1 MFCNIGEVSEAT
13 NCLGGLKCWYDT
25 RQCCYWKEERSTG
38 SGAEVEEVEAGN
50 APERGFALLDYVTGK
65 EQYKNLL
72 MLFGCHDVAA
82 LIAVN
87 LEDS

>member
-1 MFCNIGEVSEAT
+1 M
-13 NCLGGLKCWYDT
+13 
-25 RQCCYWKEERSTG
+25 EEG
-38 SGAEVEEVEAGN
+38 EAGN
-50 APERGFALLDYVTGK
+50 APEQGFALLDYMTGK

-72 MLFGCHDVAA
+72 MLFGCHAVAA

>member
-1 MFCNIGEVSEAT
+1 M
-13 NCLGGLKCWYDT
+13 
-25 RQCCYWKEERSTG
+25 EEG
-38 SGAEVEEVEAGN
+38 EAGN
-50 APERGFALLDYVTGK
+50 APEQGFALLDYVTGK

-72 MLFGCHDVAA
+72 MLFGCHAVAA